1 MQLYPASR
9 GYILAVWAV
18 VRNLSHA
25 SSHSESVA
33 SARKVN
39 ATPASCWNAILL
51 LVRLFEKYS

>member
-9 GYILAVWAV
+9 GYIFALWAV
-18 VRNLSHA
+18 MRNFSAA
-25 SSHSESVA
+25 SSHSENVD

-51 LVRLFEKYS
+51 LIRLF